1 LKEGDV
7 LAVHPPE
14 GKFIF
19 KPSDKPENYAAFVAG
34 SGSTPVMSIL
44 KTALDQEEASNFV
57 LVYGNK
63 TPEETIYF
71 KELLELQAEYPN
83 RFFLEF
89 VYSRARD
96 EESFFGRIERSTV
109 NFILKNKFKNDVF
122 SDFYLCGPESMI
134 DLVQEVLE
142 DNKVKK
148 DNIHFELFT
157 TSEEGEVNA
166 NLKGDTEIHVVV
178 DDEEFEFQM
187 NKKTKVLDAV
197 LDEDIDAPYSCQGG
211 ICSSCVALL
220 KEGKAEME
228 KNQILTDD
236 EIKEGLILTC
246 QAHPT
251 TPKIVIDYDDV

>member
-1 LKEGDV
+1 
-7 LAVHPPE
+7 
-14 GKFIF
+14 
-19 KPSDKPENYAAFVAG
+19 
-34 SGSTPVMSIL
+34 
-44 KTALDQEEASNFV
+44 
-57 LVYGNK
+57 
-63 TPEETIYF
+63 
-71 KELLELQAEYPN
+71 
-83 RFFLEF
+83 
-89 VYSRARD
+89 
-96 EESFFGRIERSTV
+96 
-109 NFILKNKFKNDVF
+109 
-122 SDFYLCGPESMI
+122 MI